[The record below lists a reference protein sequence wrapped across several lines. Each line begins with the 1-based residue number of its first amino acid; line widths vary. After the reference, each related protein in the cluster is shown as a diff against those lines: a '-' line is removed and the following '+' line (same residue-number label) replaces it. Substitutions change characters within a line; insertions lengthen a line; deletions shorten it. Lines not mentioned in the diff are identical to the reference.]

1 MIYIDLIL
9 NLSLLVSI
17 SIISGFIDARMGR
30 NSLQRRIL
38 QGILFAAAACV
49 GMLKPMNLRPGLI
62 FDGRSIVISLAS
74 LFFGTLAGT
83 IAALPPLALR
93 IWMGG
98 SGMYMGILVIL
109 SSAATGLA
117 FRKFYGIPEKTPGW
131 LKLYLFGLAVHAE
144 MVLCMIIA
152 LPDSVRETT
161 LRNMALPT
169 ILIYPFATLLAG
181 KILNDQ
187 VLLRLQVDKINESE
201 NLFRDALE
209 FLPVPVSIMRADGS
223 IAFMNHAFTEAY
235 GYTTQDIPD
244 YETWVQTAYPDEEY
258 RASGMRIWEED
269 LQKAIVNRSA
279 TPSRIYLM
287 KRKDGLIRQVN
298 IRARPFGYR
307 YLTVFLDMTDRQI
320 LETELRKKVIELAHT
335 QEVTITSMAI
345 IAEFR
350 DNETGAHIQ
359 RTKEYVRC
367 ILEGMGHAC
376 PYEAD
381 VCERICRSAPL
392 HDIGKVAIPDSIL
405 LKPGRLTEEE
415 MELMKKHPEFGSQA
429 IRKAQESIEENE
441 FLNIAAEIAEFHHER
456 WDGKGYPHGLTGTA
470 IPLSARIMAIA
481 DVYDACISR
490 RPYKEPIPHDEVVR
504 IIAAGAGSHFDPE
517 LVKIFLE
524 RHDIFR
530 EISCLYTD

>member
-1 MIYIDLIL
+1 MMYLQLIL
-9 NLSLLVSI
+9 NLSLLISI
-17 SIISGFIDARMGR
+17 SIVSGFIDARMGR
-30 NSLQRRIL
+30 NSVPRQLM
-38 QGILFAAAACV
+38 QGFLFAAAACI
-49 GMLKPMNLRPGLI
+49 GMLEPMKLGPGLI

-74 LFFGTLAGT
+74 LFFGPLAGT

-93 IWMGG
+93 FWMGG
-98 SGMYMGILVIL
+98 PGVTMGVLVVL
-109 SSAATGLA
+109 TSAATGLA
-117 FRKFYGIPEKTPGW
+117 FRKFYKIPEQTPGW
-131 LKLYLFGLAVHAE
+131 LRLYLFGLAVHAE

-152 LPDSVRETT
+152 LPDSVREATI
-161 LRNMALPT
+161 RNMALPT

-201 NLFRDALE
+201 DLFRDALE

-223 IAFMNHAFTEAY
+223 ISFMNHAFTEAF

-244 YETWVQTAYPDEEY
+244 YQTWVKTAYPDEEY
-258 RASGMRIWEED
+258 RTSGMRIWEAD

-279 TPSRIYLM
+279 TPARIYLM
-287 KRKDGLIRQVN
+287 RRKDGLIRQVN

-307 YLTVFLDMTDRQI
+307 YLTVFLDMTDRQL

-376 PYEAD
+376 PYTAD
-381 VCERICRSAPL
+381 VCERVCRSAPL

-405 LKPGRLTEEE
+405 LKPGKLTEEE
-415 MELMKKHPEFGSQA
+415 TELMKKHPEYGSQA

-456 WDGKGYPHGLTGTA
+456 WDGRGYPHGLWGTE

-517 LVKIFLE
+517 LVRIFLE
-524 RHDIFR
+524 RHEIFR
-530 EISCLYTD
+530 EISCMYAD